1 MKTVRDSLA
10 KLLVLTGALLAHPL
24 VVMAAEHHSEGS
36 HSGGSHGEAEAGP
49 ASLIWPAI
57 NFFLYL
63 SLMVYLY
70 KRFVRPSLVT
80 RAAVFEQHLQKAAG
94 VLEDAERELGRAEH
108 RLREIKTEQDDIRRR
123 LREDGEH
130 LAARLIEQAQDTAA
144 AMKRDVAR
152 RVEREASQARS
163 EVRQMVVQRA
173 TAIARQTLERGI
185 SPDQDRRL
193 RDETLKAL
201 NIG

>member
-1 MKTVRDSLA
+1 
-10 KLLVLTGALLAHPL
+10 
-24 VVMAAEHHSEGS
+24 
-36 HSGGSHGEAEAGP
+36 
-49 ASLIWPAI
+49 
-57 NFFLYL
+57 
-63 SLMVYLY
+63 
-70 KRFVRPSLVT
+70 
-80 RAAVFEQHLQKAAG
+80 
-94 VLEDAERELGRAEH
+94 
-108 RLREIKTEQDDIRRR
+108 
-123 LREDGEH
+123 
-130 LAARLIEQAQDTAA
+130 
-144 AMKRDVAR
+144 MKRDVAR